1 MDREDLI
8 IAIIKETREDVKSI
22 QADMSVMK
30 IDVELNRKDLEVHM
44 KRSDKIEQ
52 LVELKQREVDAQIA
66 AINQKLTVGYL
77 LKLIVT
83 VAGSISAISAAIYG
97 VMRLL

>member
-8 IAIIKETREDVKSI
+8 IAIIKETREDVKNI

-30 IDVELNRKDLEVHM
+30 VDVELNRKDLELHM